1 MATSQEQTN
10 RARALWLTCLASA
23 LRTALACT
31 IVAIITL
38 YGPPSLRHLALPAFS
53 YVTVILIVPDATL
66 GDTLRGFW
74 LAHYATIQSVGPA
87 ILSLWLIGPACLTT
101 STTALAV
108 GLAAFVVVLPG
119 EATHLVSKRTALAQI
134 VLVYVIAFIKGG
146 SADAIMHPVHVAAS
160 TAVGVLAC
168 VLALLVPFPR
178 LACREVKQNSKLLV
192 ENASERLKLFVK
204 AFCAED
210 NASAIASISQ
220 TKSLAS
226 TATKLFQTIKR
237 HQESMQWERLP
248 LTLLRHSNFD
258 PGNRLQGLETPLKGM
273 EMALSSTPSFPVGVV
288 DGELKSALL
297 KLVEEQMSLNR
308 SIPCE
313 DAITVPESK
322 PEIDISLK
330 FWYYRTGQ
338 LGPSAKKRKQLLHVN
353 KVCKENGCWSG
364 LPVAISFA
372 AAREATFKVA
382 NVKAQGTVLGTVYG
396 VFGCFLFH
404 RILPIRI
411 LSLIPW
417 FIFTSFLQ
425 RSKMYGQAG
434 CITCISAVIGAVL
447 ILGRTKFGSPS
458 EFAIAIITE
467 TFIGLSCSIF
477 VELLLQ
483 PTRASTVAKVQL
495 SRTLGA
501 LHECIDS
508 VTLQSGRAQ
517 LEDSQKCLK
526 LEVEELGKLIAEA
539 DVEPN
544 FWFLPFH
551 TASYGK
557 LMSSI
562 SKMMELLVFSGHA
575 IGVLEQNSQLL
586 QGSWKGIVATMEC
599 DLELFKMMVG
609 SLISCFRDI
618 TLLKSMTVLEREGLD
633 DQESGKSCDL
643 ELGKPQTLKA
653 FRVCGL
659 EDEEMNKIVS
669 SYLLHSKE
677 AVDKI
682 HCQQNEELKGQIV
695 LCLSAIGFS
704 ESGLIRGTR
713 EIEEG
718 IKELVQWEN
727 PSSHVNFFVD
737 PTGIQGFGLS
747 STEANLPLQRGSKKM
762 ATNSSNGEHQT
773 TTKQP
778 PLPSPL
784 RFSKFFQSNMRIL
797 VTGGAGFIG
806 SHLIDRLME
815 NEKNE
820 VIVVDNYFTGSK
832 DNLKKWIGHPRFELI
847 RHDVTET
854 LLVEVDQIYHLACP
868 ASPIFYKY
876 NPVKFDVFMSK
887 IKFSFN
893 SATIKTNVIGTLNML
908 GLAKRVG
915 ARILLTS
922 TSEVYGDPLVHPQPE
937 SYWGNVNPIGVR
949 SCYDEGK
956 RVAETLMFDYHRQ
969 HGIEIR
975 IARIFNTYGPRMNI
989 DDGRVVSNFIA
1000 QALRDEP
1007 LTVQN
1012 PGTQT
1017 RSFCYVSDMVDGLI
1031 RLMEGEHT
1039 GPINIGNPGEFTMLE
1054 LAETVKE
1061 LINPQVE
1068 IKRVENT
1075 PDDPRQRKP
1084 DITKAKEL
1092 LGWEP
1097 KITLREGLPLMEE
1110 DFRLRLGAAKKN

>member
-38 YGPPSLRHLALPAFS
+38 YGPPSLRHQVALPAFS

-74 LAHYATIQSVGPA
+74 LALYATIQSVGPA
-87 ILSLWLIGPACLTT
+87 ILSLWLIGPARLTT

-119 EATHLVSKRTALAQI
+119 EATHLVSKRIALGQI

-204 AFCAED
+204 AFFAED
-210 NASAIASISQ
+210 NASALASISQ

-248 LTLLRHSNFD
+248 LTLLRHSNFN
-258 PGNRLQGLETPLKGM
+258 PGNRLQGLEIPLIGM
-273 EMALSSTPSFPVGVV
+273 EMALSCVPSFPVGVV

-308 SIPCE
+308 IIPCE

-322 PEIDISLK
+322 PEIDIRCLQTLQTIPQTLQDLPPFFFLFCIS
-330 FWYYRTGQ
+330 
-338 LGPSAKKRKQLLHVN
+338 LLHGNLSATSSATTAQDKLVTHPKKEAQTSCKQSVVWSNFSMKVN
-353 KVCKENGCWSG
+353 SKRVMAAFKCSLSVGLAVFFGLIFSKENGYWSG

-372 AAREATFKVA
+372 TAREATFKVA

-404 RILPIRI
+404 KVLPIRI
-411 LSLIPW
+411 LSLVPW
-417 FIFTSFLQ
+417 FIFTRFLQ
-425 RSKMYGQAG
+425 RSKLYGQAG
-434 CITCISAVIGAVL
+434 GISAVIGAVL
-447 ILGRTKFGSPS
+447 ILGRTKFGTPS
-458 EFAIAIITE
+458 EFAIARITE

-483 PTRASTVAKVQL
+483 PTRASTLAKVQL

-508 VTLQSGRAQ
+508 VSLQSGRAQ

-526 LEVEELGKLIAEA
+526 LHVEELGKFIAEA

-575 IGVLEQNSQLL
+575 IGVLEQNSQFLE
-586 QGSWKGIVATMEC
+586 GSWKGIVAKMEC
-599 DLELFKMMVG
+599 DLELFKKMVG
-609 SLISCFRDI
+609 SLIICFRDI
-618 TLLKSMTVLEREGLD
+618 TLLKSVTVLEREGLD

-659 EDEEMNKIVS
+659 EDEEMDKIVS

-695 LCLSAIGFS
+695 LCLTAIGFCVG
-704 ESGLIRGTR
+704 GLIRATR

-727 PSSHVNFFVD
+727 PSSHVNLYE
-737 PTGIQGFGLS
+737 IS
-747 STEANLPLQRGSKKM
+747 CKM
-762 ATNSSNGEHQT
+762 HAHQ
-773 TTKQP
+773 K
-778 PLPSPL
+778 
-784 RFSKFFQSNMRIL
+784 
-797 VTGGAGFIG
+797 
-806 SHLIDRLME
+806 
-815 NEKNE
+815 
-820 VIVVDNYFTGSK
+820 
-832 DNLKKWIGHPRFELI
+832 
-847 RHDVTET
+847 
-854 LLVEVDQIYHLACP
+854 
-868 ASPIFYKY
+868 
-876 NPVKFDVFMSK
+876 
-887 IKFSFN
+887 
-893 SATIKTNVIGTLNML
+893 
-908 GLAKRVG
+908 
-915 ARILLTS
+915 
-922 TSEVYGDPLVHPQPE
+922 
-937 SYWGNVNPIGVR
+937 
-949 SCYDEGK
+949 
-956 RVAETLMFDYHRQ
+956 
-969 HGIEIR
+969 
-975 IARIFNTYGPRMNI
+975 
-989 DDGRVVSNFIA
+989 
-1000 QALRDEP
+1000 
-1007 LTVQN
+1007 
-1012 PGTQT
+1012 
-1017 RSFCYVSDMVDGLI
+1017 
-1031 RLMEGEHT
+1031 
-1039 GPINIGNPGEFTMLE
+1039 
-1054 LAETVKE
+1054 
-1061 LINPQVE
+1061 
-1068 IKRVENT
+1068 
-1075 PDDPRQRKP
+1075 
-1084 DITKAKEL
+1084 
-1092 LGWEP
+1092 
-1097 KITLREGLPLMEE
+1097 
-1110 DFRLRLGAAKKN
+1110 